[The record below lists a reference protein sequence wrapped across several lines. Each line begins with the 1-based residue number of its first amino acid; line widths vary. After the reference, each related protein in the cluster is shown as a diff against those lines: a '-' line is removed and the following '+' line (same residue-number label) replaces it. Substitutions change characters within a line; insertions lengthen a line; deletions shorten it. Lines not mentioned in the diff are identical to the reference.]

1 MLLAAT
7 PRGWVQEA
15 GRRWQTLLVDHA
27 NCEKK
32 AASTALALLFAYP
45 EDRALCMAL
54 ARLAREELRHFEQ
67 VQGWMLKLGV
77 NAQRLSPGRYAGE
90 LRSVLINHE
99 PQRKI
104 DLLLCGALI
113 EARSCERFELLAP
126 ELQDPLAGFYAHLAE
141 VERRHQ
147 GLYLSLAQAAAR
159 GVPQT
164 ANNYLEGRLAV
175 IAAREAQLAT
185 EPDAEFR
192 FHSGPP
198 LVAAL

>member
-1 MLLAAT
+1 
-7 PRGWVQEA
+7 
-15 GRRWQTLLVDHA
+15 
-27 NCEKK
+27 
-32 AASTALALLFAYP
+32 
-45 EDRALCMAL
+45 MA
-54 ARLAREELRHFEQ
+54 
-67 VQGWMLKLGV
+67 KLGV
-77 NAQRLSPGRYAGE
+77 AMQRLSPGRYAGE
-90 LRSVLINHE
+90 LRSLLINHE

-126 ELQDPLAGFYAHLAE
+126 QLQQPLAGFYANLAE

-147 GLYLSLAQAAAR
+147 GLYLSLAQAAANDLP
-159 GVPQT
+159 G
-164 ANNYLEGRLAV
+164 ASKGYLESRLAV

-198 LVAAL
+198 LMAAA

>member
-1 MLLAAT
+1 MLQLPT
-7 PRGWVQEA
+7 PTAWVSQA
-15 GRRWQTLLVDHA
+15 RSRWQELLVDHA

-45 EDRALCMAL
+45 DDRPLNMAL

-67 VQGWMLKLGV
+67 VQQLMLQLEI
-77 NAQRLSPGRYAGE
+77 APTRLSPGRYAGG
-90 LRSVLINHE
+90 LRNQLTNHE
-99 PQRKI
+99 PNRKV

-113 EARSCERFELLAP
+113 EARSCERFELLSGVLDEPVAS
-126 ELQDPLAGFYAHLAE
+126 FYANLAV

-147 GLYLSLAQAAAR
+147 GLYLSLALDCGKR
-159 GVPQT
+159 SGLDSDFI
-164 ANNYLEGRLAV
+164 NRRLLALSLV
-175 IAAREAQLAT
+175 ESKLAT

-198 LVAAL
+198 LIGIAA